1 MSIWKEL
8 GFKENPYDPR
18 PLKPVEEDAK
28 LFVGRSEES
37 KQFAINVS
45 SLKGGSIIVEGRI
58 GVGKTSFV
66 NIQQYRCWKSIKN
79 FLPSFETV
87 LIQDNT
93 DSLTFMLS
101 SLSNAL
107 HSLMKIHRE
116 KEIKNNQVFNEVL
129 NNISKTSVLGSGA
142 GATKTIAP
150 SQPIAVVMP
159 TILHLAGKFIK
170 ELQKFGYE
178 GVIIPI
184 NNLDIIDE
192 SIVANFLSQI
202 RDIALIREGFI
213 WVLIGQEGLF
223 SALESRA
230 PRVSEVITGSPILL
244 KPLSLRE
251 VKQAIERR
259 IATLKLRESVD
270 LPIHTDIIELLYE
283 VSGGEIR
290 FIFKRST
297 DLLLQFAL
305 QFPTEK
311 GISFQIG
318 KQMLRELARKKI
330 NSLNLTKRE
339 LDILDRMA
347 NLETFRI
354 RDCKIFGL
362 KTPQALNRYVR
373 KFSELGLLTKV
384 QEKKLTNYRATGDV
398 KILFTP
404 NNS

>member
-1 MSIWKEL
+1 
-8 GFKENPYDPR
+8 
-18 PLKPVEEDAK
+18 
-28 LFVGRSEES
+28 
-37 KQFAINVS
+37 
-45 SLKGGSIIVEGRI
+45 
-58 GVGKTSFV
+58 
-66 NIQQYRCWKSIKN
+66 
-79 FLPSFETV
+79 
-87 LIQDNT
+87 
-93 DSLTFMLS
+93 
-101 SLSNAL
+101 
-107 HSLMKIHRE
+107 
-116 KEIKNNQVFNEVL
+116 
-129 NNISKTSVLGSGA
+129 
-142 GATKTIAP
+142 
-150 SQPIAVVMP
+150 
-159 TILHLAGKFIK
+159 
-170 ELQKFGYE
+170 
-178 GVIIPI
+178 
-184 NNLDIIDE
+184 
-192 SIVANFLSQI
+192 
-202 RDIALIREGFI
+202 
-213 WVLIGQEGLF
+213 
-223 SALESRA
+223 
-230 PRVSEVITGSPILL
+230 
-244 KPLSLRE
+244 
-251 VKQAIERR
+251 
-259 IATLKLRESVD
+259 VD

-283 VSGGEIR
+283 DSGGEIR

>member
-223 SALESRA
+223 SALESKA

-290 FIFKRST
+290 YIFKRST
-297 DLLLQFAL
+297 DLLLQFA
-305 QFPTEK
+305 
-311 GISFQIG
+311 
-318 KQMLRELARKKI
+318 
-330 NSLNLTKRE
+330 
-339 LDILDRMA
+339 
-347 NLETFRI
+347 
-354 RDCKIFGL
+354 
-362 KTPQALNRYVR
+362 
-373 KFSELGLLTKV
+373 
-384 QEKKLTNYRATGDV
+384 
-398 KILFTP
+398 
-404 NNS
+404 

>member
-1 MSIWKEL
+1 
-8 GFKENPYDPR
+8 
-18 PLKPVEEDAK
+18 
-28 LFVGRSEES
+28 
-37 KQFAINVS
+37 
-45 SLKGGSIIVEGRI
+45 
-58 GVGKTSFV
+58 
-66 NIQQYRCWKSIKN
+66 
-79 FLPSFETV
+79 
-87 LIQDNT
+87 
-93 DSLTFMLS
+93 
-101 SLSNAL
+101 
-107 HSLMKIHRE
+107 
-116 KEIKNNQVFNEVL
+116 
-129 NNISKTSVLGSGA
+129 
-142 GATKTIAP
+142 
-150 SQPIAVVMP
+150 
-159 TILHLAGKFIK
+159 
-170 ELQKFGYE
+170 
-178 GVIIPI
+178 
-184 NNLDIIDE
+184 
-192 SIVANFLSQI
+192 
-202 RDIALIREGFI
+202 
-213 WVLIGQEGLF
+213 LF

-311 GISFQIG
+311 GIYFQIG

-354 RDCKIFGL
+354 RDCKI
-362 KTPQALNRYVR
+362 AL
-373 KFSELGLLTKV
+373 
-384 QEKKLTNYRATGDV
+384 
-398 KILFTP
+398 
-404 NNS
+404 